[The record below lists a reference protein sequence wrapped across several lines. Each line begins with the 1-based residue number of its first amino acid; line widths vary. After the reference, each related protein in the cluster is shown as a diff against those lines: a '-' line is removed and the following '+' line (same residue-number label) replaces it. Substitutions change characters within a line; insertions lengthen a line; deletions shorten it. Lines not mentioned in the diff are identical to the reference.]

1 MPSTPASAPSITATA
16 VLRAI
21 GADVLALVLA
31 AACAGCD
38 APETLLCA
46 SCRRRIRAHP
56 VMTSTTAGL
65 AVRAAMPFESVPAR
79 CVRRLKDEG
88 ETRLAQPL
96 GAALGEVLRSV
107 LETSPVGGPVAMVP
121 VPTSRA
127 AFRRRGYRVPEL
139 LIRRAGYEPR
149 RLLSVRRPT
158 ADQRG
163 LDVEGRTRNVH
174 GSMRAR
180 AGGGGAVVLVDDVM
194 TTGATL
200 DEAARELRE
209 AGADVLSAVV
219 LAATPRHS
227 ERNAYASETRRK

>member
-1 MPSTPASAPSITATA
+1 MLSPSAATTSFIRA
-16 VLRAI
+16 V
-21 GADVLALVLA
+21 GADVLAVVLA
-31 AACAGCD
+31 ATCAGCD

-46 SCRRRIRAHP
+46 ACRLRIRAHP
-56 VMTSTTAGL
+56 VTTRTIAGL
-65 AVRAAMPFESVPAR
+65 GVRAAMPFESVPAR

-88 ETRLAQPL
+88 ETRLAHPL

-107 LETSPVGGPVAMVP
+107 LEGRPVGSVAVVP

-139 LIRRAGYEPR
+139 LIRRAGYAPR
-149 RLLSVRRPT
+149 RLLSIRRPT

-163 LDVEGRTRNVH
+163 LDVESRTRNVH
-174 GSMRAR
+174 GSMRAK
-180 AGGGGAVVLVDDVM
+180 AGRGCVVVLVDDVM

-200 DEAARELRE
+200 DEAVRALGD

-219 LAATPRHS
+219 LAATPRHG
-227 ERNAYASETRRK
+227 ERNADASETRRK